1 MTLAWVFR
9 FAKIALLVGAAP
21 GQDPKFFPAPDQP
34 SLPFTGVAPDG
45 VAVNAPLSESYIEG
59 LNLRG
64 TEKGFYMDQPNGV
77 LHMSNSFLYAS
88 SQGWLVEADGSIPGF
103 DWSTYSGN

>member
-1 MTLAWVFR
+1 
-9 FAKIALLVGAAP
+9 
-21 GQDPKFFPAPDQP
+21 
-34 SLPFTGVAPDG
+34 VAPDG

-64 TEKGFYMDQPNGV
+64 TEKGFYMSQPNGL

-88 SQGWLVEADGSIPGF
+88 SQGWLVEPDGTIPVSITPSYYLAYGRHMC
-103 DWSTYSGN
+103 SPSRALNPKNPKNPKVH